1 MYFCRLCNWVDLI
14 LYYNMEFI
22 VFIDIII
29 MLIVVCLFG
38 VIYDF
43 KIYYYMIF
51 DICKNLYMI
60 EKCCFINV

>member
-14 LYYNMEFI
+14 LNYNMEFI

-51 DICKNLYMI
+51 DICKILYMI

>member
-14 LYYNMEFI
+14 LNYNMEFI

-51 DICKNLYMI
+51 DICKILYMI
-60 EKCCFINV
+60 EKCFINV